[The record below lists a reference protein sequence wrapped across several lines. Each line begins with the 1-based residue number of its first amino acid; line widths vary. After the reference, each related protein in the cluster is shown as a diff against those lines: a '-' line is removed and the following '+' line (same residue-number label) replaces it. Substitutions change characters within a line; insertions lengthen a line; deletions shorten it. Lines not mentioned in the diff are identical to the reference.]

1 MKYLKFLLNINT
13 TLFFF
18 IVISISILSVLLEY
32 LFVISVPFF
41 LEIFLRP
48 QQDFFFKD
56 YYLFSNLENG
66 KLREVMLFSVFFLF
80 ILKNVFFFFSQ
91 YVFLKYSYNFSNK
104 VSTLLL
110 SKYLNSKYIIFLDTK
125 NSELIRNVRDNTE
138 QARLVIQNFFTI
150 ISESLVF
157 LGLCLFIIYKSSIF
171 NIMAILLII
180 ILSLLYIYFS
190 RNLSKKWSL
199 IRQQYE
205 SLKIQNLQESLSGFK
220 EIRIFNQEEWFVKK
234 FSDANINSNL
244 LNLKFG
250 ILYNIPRVYLE
261 LVGAL
266 ALILII
272 ILDVKTFN
280 ESLFLNLIPLL
291 ALYFVAFI
299 RLLPSANRLLTSYET
314 IRFFS
319 PAVKFIYN
327 DLHKKFLNKKIS
339 TSDVLNLKKKIEF
352 KNLFFSFP
360 NDKEIFNDIN
370 IDINFREKIGI
381 VGESGIGKTTFIN
394 ILIGLLEPTKGSI
407 LCDGVNIQSDIRSWQ
422 ENIAYIGQSIFLMN
436 DTIENNISFGT
447 YKDEKH
453 YKKINEALKFANLDN
468 LIDGLPEGIN
478 TVVGDQGSK
487 LSGGQIQRIGIARA
501 LYFNKEL
508 IICDEITSSLD
519 NISEE
524 NIISFLNRL
533 NKTIVIIS
541 HKIENLGFCSKIY
554 ENKEKKLMLIKK

>member
-1 MKYLKFLLNINT
+1 
-13 TLFFF
+13 
-18 IVISISILSVLLEY
+18 
-32 LFVISVPFF
+32 
-41 LEIFLRP
+41 
-48 QQDFFFKD
+48 
-56 YYLFSNLENG
+56 
-66 KLREVMLFSVFFLF
+66 
-80 ILKNVFFFFSQ
+80 
-91 YVFLKYSYNFSNK
+91 
-104 VSTLLL
+104 
-110 SKYLNSKYIIFLDTK
+110 
-125 NSELIRNVRDNTE
+125 
-138 QARLVIQNFFTI
+138 
-150 ISESLVF
+150 
-157 LGLCLFIIYKSSIF
+157 
-171 NIMAILLII
+171 MAILLII

-327 DLHKKFLNKKIS
+327 DLNEKFSNKKIS
-339 TSDVLNLKKKIEF
+339 TSDVLNFKKKIEF

-524 NIISFLNRL
+524 NIISSLNKL

>member
-13 TLFFF
+13 PIFFF

-56 YYLFSNLENG
+56 YYLFSNLENS

-80 ILKNVFFFFSQ
+80 ILKNVFFFFGQ

-327 DLHKKFLNKKIS
+327 DLNEKFSNKKIS
-339 TSDVLNLKKKIEF
+339 TSDVLNFKKKIEF

-524 NIISFLNRL
+524 NIISSLNKL